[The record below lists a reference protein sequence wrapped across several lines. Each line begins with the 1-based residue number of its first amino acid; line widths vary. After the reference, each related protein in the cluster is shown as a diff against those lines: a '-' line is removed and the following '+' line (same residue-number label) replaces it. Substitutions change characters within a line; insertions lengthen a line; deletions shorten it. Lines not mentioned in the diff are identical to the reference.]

1 MNKFLGKLIIFVLL
15 ITSPFIIFA
24 YNKRIENIETKK
36 MNEIIKEVSKN
47 SIVCEKIIKLY
58 DKSPDNTFYNL
69 SPSIKEKILNLYYYE
84 FYKNQVF
91 IMSEIEKMLK
101 SNQKD
106 SYMILNNL
114 GDKSYNT
121 TYSYNIPKG
130 NGSYYYFKA
139 QKDLL
144 EHILYVY
151 NKSGYEERK
160 KLLLQF
166 YRYYLPFNSG
176 YQRALDDVFND

>member
-1 MNKFLGKLIIFVLL
+1 
-15 ITSPFIIFA
+15 
-24 YNKRIENIETKK
+24 
-36 MNEIIKEVSKN
+36 
-47 SIVCEKIIKLY
+47 
-58 DKSPDNTFYNL
+58 
-69 SPSIKEKILNLYYYE
+69 
-84 FYKNQVF
+84 
-91 IMSEIEKMLK
+91 MSEIEKMLK
-101 SNQKD
+101 SNQKN